1 MRALAMSL
9 RRSNESGG
17 NKLDMMAGYPCTFGR
32 SIVKYNQFY
41 RPIWARILA
50 PMVSEYKAVISC
62 FERNA
67 ARCVSSGTR
76 EYFTR

>member
-50 PMVSEYKAVISC
+50 PDGARVQGSDSC
-62 FERNA
+62 FERDS
-67 ARCVSSGTR
+67 ARCVSSETR
-76 EYFTR
+76 EYFKR